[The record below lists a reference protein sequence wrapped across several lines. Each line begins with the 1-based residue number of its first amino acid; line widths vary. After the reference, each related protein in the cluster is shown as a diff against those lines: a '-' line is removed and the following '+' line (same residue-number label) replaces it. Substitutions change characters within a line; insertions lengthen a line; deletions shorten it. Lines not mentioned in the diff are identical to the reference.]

1 LITVAPALRTALMLV
16 SARLDCARV
25 MTLLT
30 NDCGARCPAWTVA
43 SMAFEAVGLHAMTAQ
58 HIELAGDVRSLSGIS
73 HTHDARCDAEFTPN
87 PAHESALALIGGT
100 NRRMGG
106 RVSTAQL
113 HECVFEAG
121 ACAPRFNGDRRV
133 RRASFLLLAGD

>member
-1 LITVAPALRTALMLV
+1 MIAALGV
-16 SARLDCARV
+16 
-25 MTLLT
+25 
-30 NDCGARCPAWTVA
+30 AWTMA

-73 HTHDARCDAEFTPN
+73 HTHDARCDAEFTPK

-100 NRRMGG
+100 NRCVGG

-121 ACAPRFNGDRRV
+121 ACAPRYNGDRRV
-133 RRASFLLLAGD
+133 RRASFHCWQVTRPHCQYWRGQSCPTFSHRIL